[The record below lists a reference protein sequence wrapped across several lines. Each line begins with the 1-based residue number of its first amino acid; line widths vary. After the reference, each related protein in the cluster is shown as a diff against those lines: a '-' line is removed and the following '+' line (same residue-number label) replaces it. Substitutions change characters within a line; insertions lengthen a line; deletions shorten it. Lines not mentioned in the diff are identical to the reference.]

1 MRSLLFLLFILSTS
15 TLRAQTEGII
25 IDKYGQRFSGLLT
38 ITTGAK
44 TKPDLLAFRETAKS
58 KKETLTVDDLRAFAI
73 GQDSFLMLRK
83 FKFPLLDTPYDRFVK
98 VVLRGQD
105 DLLCTF
111 RAPRDDPKE
120 VSTYHNPVT
129 LNGVGKTTFTP
140 KTITHY
146 ITQRKGEFLLITDFN
161 FYHEMPNVVADYTT
175 LKDQIVSK
183 KLTFEDMEG
192 IIEAYESWRKRGR
205 I

>member
-1 MRSLLFLLFILSTS
+1 MIMRSLLFFLFILSTFA
-15 TLRAQTEGII
+15 LPAQTEGII
-25 IDKYGQRFSGLLT
+25 IDKYGQRFSGFLT
-38 ITTGAK
+38 INTGYK
-44 TKPDLLAFRETAKS
+44 TNPDLLAFRETAKS
-58 KKETLTVDDLRAFAI
+58 KKEILTVDDLRAFTI

-98 VVLRGQD
+98 VVLRGKD

-111 RAPRDDPKE
+111 RAPKDDGKE
-120 VSTYHNPVT
+120 VMMPT
-129 LNGVGKTTFTP
+129 GKKTFTP

-146 ITQRKGEFLLITDFN
+146 LTQRRGEFLLITDFN
-161 FYHEMPNVVADYTT
+161 FYHEMPNIVADYAT
-175 LKDQIVSK
+175 LKDQIISK

-192 IIEAYESWRKRGR
+192 IIEAYESWRSWRKRGR